1 LIRNDSLAL
10 GRAGISFG
18 TLMERFLSA
27 SLAVL
32 VSLPAT
38 LPAIDYPVARKADII
53 DDYHGTKV
61 EDPYRWLE
69 DDHAAETKAWVEAE
83 NKVTESCLAAIP
95 QRDAIRTRLKTLWN
109 YERIGIPFEMGGK
122 WFFSRNSG
130 LQNQAV
136 LHVSDTFGGE
146 SRVLL
151 DPNALSTD
159 GTVSLSS
166 YSPSEDGKLLAYSLS
181 NGGSDWEEIRVRD
194 IATGKDL
201 DDRVQWVK
209 FSGLSWLK
217 DGSGFFYSRFDEP
230 KEGMALTG
238 KNEFQKLC
246 FHRIGTPQSA
256 DTLVYERKDHA
267 EWGFGGYVTE
277 DGRYLVVS
285 VSEGSQP
292 ENRLFYKDLQSPDAP
307 MVELLPEA
315 NASYNFI
322 DNDGSVF
329 FIRTDLDAPRG
340 RVIAIDLKQ
349 PQRENWKELIPQ
361 SPKDLLEDVSSV
373 GGQLICTWLRDAKNA
388 VTCHAFSGGQL
399 REIAL
404 PGIGSVGGFDGRRKD
419 TRTFYAFTS
428 FTEPGAIYEF
438 DLTTGESKLWKKP
451 TVGFDSAAYETR
463 QTFYQ
468 SKDGTRIPMFIVA
481 KRGVELNG
489 PNPTLLY
496 GYGGFNISLTPGFAV
511 PRAVWLEMG
520 GVLAIANLR
529 GGGEYGREWH
539 QAGTKER
546 KQNVFDDFIRAGEW
560 LIANG
565 YTSKEKLAIQGGSNG
580 GLLVGACMTQR
591 PELFAAA
598 LPDVG
603 VMDMLRYDR
612 FTLGW
617 AWRSDYGSSANP
629 EDFKTL
635 FAYSPYHRLKPGVRY
650 PATMITTADH
660 DDRVVPA
667 HSFKFAARLQEY
679 QAKNG
684 PPVLIR
690 IETKAGHGAGRA
702 LNKTIELVADQWAFL
717 TKSLGMNFALKP

>member
-1 LIRNDSLAL
+1 MIRTIRWRLSGTD
-10 GRAGISFG
+10 ISFD
-18 TLMERFLSA
+18 TFMDRFLSA
-27 SLAVL
+27 SLALL
-32 VSLPAT
+32 VSLPTPLSA
-38 LPAIDYPVARKADII
+38 LDYPVAHKADVS

-61 EDPYRWLE
+61 DDPYRWLE
-69 DDHAAETKAWVEAE
+69 DDHAPETKAWVEAE
-83 NKVTESCLAAIP
+83 NKVTESYLAAIP
-95 QRDAIRTRLKTLWN
+95 QRGAIRTRLKTLWN

-122 WFFSRNSG
+122 WFYSRNSG

-136 LHVSDTFGGE
+136 LHVADTLGGE

-151 DPNALSTD
+151 DPNTLSPD

-166 YSPSEDGKLLAYSLS
+166 YSPSENGKLLAYALS
-181 NGGSDWEEIRVRD
+181 TGGSDWEEIRVRD

-267 EWGFGGYVTE
+267 EWGFSGYVTE

-292 ENRLFYKDLQSPDAP
+292 ENRLFYKDLQSPDSV

-438 DLTTGESKLWKKP
+438 DLSTGESKLWKKP

-463 QTFYQ
+463 QTFYK

-489 PNPTLLY
+489 QNPTLLY

-539 QAGTKER
+539 QAGVRVR
-546 KQNVFDDFIRAGEW
+546 KQNSFDDFIRAGEW

-603 VMDMLRYDR
+603 VMDMLRFDR
-612 FTLGW
+612 FTIGW
-617 AWRSDYGSSANP
+617 AWRSDYGSSASP
-629 EDFKTL
+629 EEFKTL

-650 PATMITTADH
+650 PATLITTADH

-702 LNKTIELVADQWAFL
+702 LNKTIEMVADQWAFL
-717 TKSLGMNFALKP
+717 AKTLGMNPRLKP